1 MAVFTFELTH
11 SPGTVVVVCPVT
23 GSQIRI
29 GDNRPGVG
37 SMDELAVA
45 GINAHMGNTAGICTV
60 EEHDIARFQIGLGNI
75 SALLVLVIGGA
86 VGGVAQAL
94 QNIIYQA

>member
-23 GSQIRI
+23 GCQIRI
-29 GDNRPGVG
+29 GNNRPGVG
-37 SMDELAVA
+37 GMDELAVA

-60 EEHDIARFQIGLGNI
+60 EEHDIAGSRL
-75 SALLVLVIGGA
+75 ALET
-86 VGGVAQAL
+86 
-94 QNIIYQA
+94 